1 MPLKEEPE
9 LTSLEKFIYWEK
21 FANLTALYWS
31 AVSEINGVVGEQEYQ
46 EKLSIQKKEWAK
58 ENPDKVVVY
67 FIPQEVLLF
76 INIPYCSYTN
86 QY

>member
-1 MPLKEEPE
+1 
-9 LTSLEKFIYWEK
+9 
-21 FANLTALYWS
+21 
-31 AVSEINGVVGEQEYQ
+31 VSEINGVVGEQEYQ